1 MREVTANSIVDPTE
15 PTAKWLPSAAVN
27 CKPSRRLAPTFLL
40 SRDVAVGRECLPR
53 GRRNYRMFP
62 GRKRKAVESKQ
73 VVFRSWEGYGIAMF
87 TLLATLN
94 SVNNLVEIS
103 VKFPRVADFCSH
115 TAILLMNAT
124 QMNIL
129 DAITSAK

>member
-1 MREVTANSIVDPTE
+1 M
-15 PTAKWLPSAAVN
+15 
-27 CKPSRRLAPTFLL
+27 
-40 SRDVAVGRECLPR
+40 
-53 GRRNYRMFP
+53 
-62 GRKRKAVESKQ
+62 ESKQ

-87 TLLATLN
+87 TFLATLN
-94 SVNNLVEIS
+94 SVNNFVEIL
-103 VKFPRVADFCSH
+103 VKYPLVADFYLH